1 MDNHMLKQ
9 NVSSGDL
16 NNEYYN
22 RIHSIIDNIN
32 DVIFLTEDNEVGTR
46 FDQTI
51 SLNFIYRIP
60 VTKR

>member
-22 RIHSIIDNIN
+22 RIQSSIG
-32 DVIFLTEDNEVGTR
+32 L
-46 FDQTI
+46 QH
-51 SLNFIYRIP
+51 
-60 VTKR
+60 

>member
-32 DVIFLTEDNEVGTR
+32 DVIFLTEDNGWINGNGEKVNCGTW
-46 FDQTI
+46 
-51 SLNFIYRIP
+51 NNE
-60 VTKR
+60 